1 MANQNTFTL
10 IAGDDTTIDLSQK
23 NLGTADAGL
32 LSAWLTIERRE
43 LEQERARSQQAAAAA
58 AAAARQAAAAAAVA
72 ARQAAAAAAVAARQV
87 AAQSAV
93 TGFTQGLAYLQT
105 HRIDLSGVEFGDV
118 SSIQVVEIATRC
130 PDLEAL
136 FLPAGTRLD
145 ESTLVAARRDC
156 PKAKCI
162 KLGCEISESAYL
174 ELLAQH
180 GKHDAELAAAL
191 SQLSLPEGTPP
202 AGDNLEPEPED
213 GASPGGLCRVLDL
226 TGRSFARLTDSGL
239 AELPGLCPDVTA
251 VFLPADSK
259 VTQAGLNEFRRQS
272 PGVRCLSLGAEVG
285 RVPLLHALRVAK
297 ESQRLN
303 LCRNDDDISQRH
315 FKQLSDAGLAE
326 LAALCPGLE
335 AVFTAGDPSKITP
348 EGRAALKA
356 ACPIAKCVD
365 LGCEIS
371 EGAYDALV
379 TGYAATQT
387 LDLTGDAYDR
397 LTDVGLRE
405 VSVIFQAEGELV
417 VVIFTTGLKQR
428 AVLDSRSCS
437 RDIPPRTLCCLAM
450 KSLCRSAQLLRRQG
464 ST

>member
-1 MANQNTFTL
+1 MANQNTYTL

-32 LSAWLTIERRE
+32 LSAWLTIERRA
-43 LEQERARSQQAAAAA
+43 LVQERARS
-58 AAAARQAAAAAAVA
+58 RQV
-72 ARQAAAAAAVAARQV
+72 AAAAAVAARQV

-93 TGFTQGLAYLQT
+93 SGFTQGLAYLQT

-202 AGDNLEPEPED
+202 AGDDLEPEPED
-213 GASPGGLCRVLDL
+213 EASPGGLCRVLDL

-335 AVFTAGDPSKITP
+335 AVFIAGDPSKITP

-397 LTDVGLRE
+397 LTDAGLRE
-405 VSVIFQAEGELV
+405 VSVIFQAEGELA